1 MMLLCIS
8 SGYVVFFS
16 SRRRHTRCALL
27 TGVQTCALPIFAAS
41 IAARDQAELNLA
53 RTEVRAPVDGIV
65 TQASRLQLG
74 QMAIEGLPALTIV
87 ASKRVWVEA
96 NFKETEL
103 AKMLPGQRAEI
114 RIDAYPALKQIG
126 RAHV

>member
-1 MMLLCIS
+1 MFFHIIYAKLCSLCVFCFLMILLPPIA
-8 SGYVVFFS
+8 
-16 SRRRHTRCALL
+16 TLTDTLL
-27 TGVQTCALPIFAAS
+27 PYTTLFRS
-41 IAARDQAELNLA
+41 
-53 RTEVRAPVDGIV
+53 V

-114 RIDAYPALKQIG
+114 RIDAYPDQIG